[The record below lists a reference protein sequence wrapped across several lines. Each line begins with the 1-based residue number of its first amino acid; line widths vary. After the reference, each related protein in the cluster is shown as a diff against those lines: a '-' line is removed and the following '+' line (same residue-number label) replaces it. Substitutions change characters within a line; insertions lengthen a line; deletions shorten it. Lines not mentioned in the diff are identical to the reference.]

1 MRALSRE
8 SAIRR
13 GPVLALI
20 VTAWLG
26 SLGADML
33 AGYDYLLWALV
44 GGTGLVLI
52 VTFARSSA
60 GGWLSPAA
68 AYLSVFWLFHFGFI
82 FTASFASGTIDELPD
97 WARDMILAPETTRSA
112 FLAILFMA
120 CVWLGADLSVA
131 GDGAQEDLD
140 SEHRS
145 EPELLRV
152 GWWVIGIGTGLSVFA
167 IAELGLGTFFGSYD
181 VFFEQSDIVLAAI
194 LVLANGLFL
203 LLDGGLPVR
212 AVIKTALVT
221 YVPIAALCLVAGSR
235 TAPMFSAVGLAV
247 ALRLRGVRFS
257 AAALAIAA
265 VGALVTIGVLQQI
278 RERGIALA
286 VSGGS
291 NQVAENPVLSGVT
304 EMGGSLRAVSASLQ
318 WLEGRELFHGATYAL
333 PFIRSAEKLS
343 GIEPLPPKDD
353 PRFIAEQISQVYGPI
368 GYSTVAEA
376 YVNFA
381 EWGVAVFALG
391 WGLALGALTRWTSR
405 QLGLAL
411 MGAVLVPMLINIR
424 NSFIF
429 VPGWIFI
436 GVAPI
441 FLARQIALRRKPQ
454 VTVAAASTTPTP
466 CRPPDVE

>member
-1 MRALSRE
+1 MRLLTRE

-13 GPVLALI
+13 GPVLAVIL
-20 VTAWLG
+20 TAWLG
-26 SLGADML
+26 SLEADVL
-33 AGYDYLLWALV
+33 AGYDYFLWGLI

-52 VTFARSSA
+52 VTFVRSSA
-60 GGWLSPAA
+60 EGLLSPTA

-82 FTASFASGTIDELPD
+82 FTASFASNAIDELPD
-97 WARDMILAPETTRSA
+97 WARDMILAPETTKSA

-120 CVWLGADLSVA
+120 CVWLGADLLNSRGSA
-131 GDGAQEDLD
+131 DEDLD
-140 SEHRS
+140 SGHRS
-145 EPELLRV
+145 APELLQV
-152 GWWVIGIGTGLSVFA
+152 GWWVIGIGTGLSAFA

-181 VFFEQSDIVLAAI
+181 VFFEQSNIVLAAI

-212 AVIKTALVT
+212 TVLRTAMAT
-221 YVPIAALCLVAGSR
+221 YAPIAALCLVAGSR

-247 ALRLRGVRFS
+247 ALRIRGVRFS
-257 AAALAIAA
+257 TTALVIAA
-265 VGALVTIGVLQQI
+265 IGTLVTIGVLQQI
-278 RERGIALA
+278 RERGVALA
-286 VSGGS
+286 ISSGS
-291 NQVAENPVLSGVT
+291 SQVAENPVLSGVT

-318 WLEGRELFHGATYAL
+318 WLEGRELFHGVTYAL
-333 PFIRSAEKLS
+333 PFIRAAEKLA
-343 GIEPLPPKDD
+343 GIEPLSPGDD
-353 PRFIAEQISQVYGPI
+353 PRFVAEQISQVYGPI

-391 WGLALGALTRWTSR
+391 WGLALGAMSRWTSR
-405 QLGLAL
+405 RYGLAF

-436 GVAPI
+436 GIAPI
-441 FLARQIALRRKPQ
+441 FLARQIALRRTPPTA
-454 VTVAAASTTPTP
+454 VTV
-466 CRPPDVE
+466 E